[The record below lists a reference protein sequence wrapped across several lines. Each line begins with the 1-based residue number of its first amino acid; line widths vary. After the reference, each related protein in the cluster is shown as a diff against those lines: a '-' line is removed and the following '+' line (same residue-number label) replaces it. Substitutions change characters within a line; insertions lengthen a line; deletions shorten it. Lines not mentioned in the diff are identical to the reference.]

1 VPGDELIDR
10 IYGAAV
16 EPETW
21 ADVMREIQRA
31 FDAHS
36 ITFAFSDNQV
46 ALSSLAA
53 SRGVFEDQAVVT
65 QYFSY
70 YGGLDIA
77 VPAFVGHQ
85 PGKFNTTSRLFTPQV
100 RARDEF
106 YNDFFVKLGLIDTL
120 GGNVLSDAR
129 GTGLIC
135 LQREAGRPEFSAA
148 DIEAM
153 ERLAPHLRRALQ
165 MHRQFAP
172 LRQLVGAFT
181 DIVDRL
187 AVGAIILDENGRV
200 FHRNGAAHDIIAQRD
215 GLVLTTANG
224 LAATDR
230 AANARLTRLVSSV
243 LANEDDAAGGQVI
256 VPRAEGRP
264 PYVVLVAPART
275 QMLTPFGLTS
285 PRGAVLL
292 INDPDSV
299 ARTRLSSV
307 MAAYRLTAA
316 ELALL
321 ERLVAG
327 ASLTEYCEER
337 GISINTAK
345 FHLRALFAK
354 TDTHSQMALVR
365 FALIALR
372 LQ

>member
-1 VPGDELIDR
+1 MPGDDLIDR

-36 ITFAFSDNQV
+36 ITLAFSDNQV

-85 PGKFNTTSRLFTPQV
+85 PGKFNTTSRLFAPEV
-100 RARDEF
+100 RAGDEF

-135 LQREAGRPEFSAA
+135 LQREVGRAEFTEA
-148 DIEAM
+148 DIRAM

-200 FHRNGAAHDIIAQRD
+200 FHRNAAAHDIIAQRD
-215 GLVLTTANG
+215 GLMLTTAGG

-230 AANARLTRLVSSV
+230 AANARLTRLVGSV

-299 ARTRLSSV
+299 ARTRLSSA
-307 MAAYRLTAA
+307 MATYRLTAA

-354 TDTHSQMALVR
+354 TDTHSQVALVR